1 MSLRLDSLGD
11 WQRSHYCGEL
21 REKNIGRDATLF
33 GWVHR
38 RRDLGGLVF
47 VDLRDRTG
55 LVQIAF
61 DPDVN
66 REVLEQAKELRGEF
80 VIGVRGTVRARPDDA
95 VNPDMPTGAIEV
107 IAKELKILNTSETLP
122 FVIAA
127 PEIKASEELRLKYR
141 YIDLRRPEMFN
152 NFYLRHLAYQ
162 SARKYLAENGFI
174 EVETPFLTKSTPEGA
189 RDYVVPS
196 RVQQGKF
203 YALPQSPQLFKQLLM
218 VAGFD
223 RYFQIVR
230 CFRDEDLRAD
240 RQPEFTQIDIEVS
253 FLNQDTLFE
262 LMEGL
267 LCTIYREV
275 LGVEIPR
282 SFARLG
288 YDEAM
293 KKYGTDKPDLR
304 FGLELVELTEDLKD
318 SDFRV
323 FAETA
328 KSGGLIKALPV
339 NDIELSRKEL
349 DALDDVVKPYG
360 AKGVLWFRKDA
371 EGLKGAA
378 VKFLKQ
384 GEIDA
389 ISKLVDNNG
398 IVFVVAGS
406 GDVVNPSLSA
416 LRDYF
421 GNKLGLKDP
430 SKVSVLWVVDF
441 PLFFW
446 NADENRWDSMHH
458 PFTAPKFEDLDR
470 LETDAGSVRAQCYDL
485 VLNGNEIAG
494 GSIRIHRSDIQSR
507 IFKLLGITDEQAEK
521 KFGFLLDALK
531 FGAPPH
537 GGIAFGF
544 DRMVMLMA
552 NAPSIRDVIAFP
564 KTTQAVCLLSGA
576 PSEVDS
582 KQLDE
587 LKIEIKRDKS

>member
-1 MSLRLDSLGD
+1 MSLKLDVLGD
-11 WQRSHYCGEL
+11 WQRTRYCGKLCE
-21 REKNIGRDATLF
+21 EDIGKDVTLF
-33 GWVHR
+33 GWVHK

-61 DPDVN
+61 DPEVN
-66 REVLEQAKELRGEF
+66 KEILERAKELRSEF
-80 VIGVRGTVRARPDDA
+80 VIGVRGVVRARPNDA
-95 VNPDMPTGAIEV
+95 INPDMPTGTIEV
-107 IAKELKILNTSETLP
+107 IAKELKILNTSEPLP

-141 YIDLRRPEMFN
+141 YIDLRRPEMFR

-162 SARKYLAENGFI
+162 TARKYLAENGFI

-189 RDYVVPS
+189 RDYIVPS
-196 RVQQGKF
+196 RIQKGKF

-218 VAGFD
+218 IAGFD

-253 FLNQDTLFE
+253 FLNQDAFLE

-267 LCTIYREV
+267 FCTIYREV
-275 LGVEIPR
+275 LGIEVARP
-282 SFARLG
+282 FARLS

-304 FGLELVELTEDLKD
+304 FGLELVDLTEALK
-318 SDFRV
+318 SSEFRV
-323 FAETA
+323 FADVA
-328 KSGGLIKALPV
+328 SSGGVIKALPIEK
-339 NDIELSRKEL
+339 IELSRKEL
-349 DALDDVVKPYG
+349 DTLDDVVKPYG
-360 AKGVLWFRKDA
+360 AKGVLWFKKDN
-371 EGLKGAA
+371 EELKGAA

-384 GEIDA
+384 VEIDV
-389 ISKLVDNNG
+389 ISKLIGNG
-398 IVFVVAGS
+398 GFVFVVAGAS
-406 GDVVNPSLSA
+406 DVVNPSLSA

-430 SKVSVLWVVDF
+430 NKISILWIVDF

-458 PFTAPKFEDLDR
+458 PFTAPKLEDLDK
-470 LETDAGSVRAQCYDL
+470 LETNPASVRAQAYDL

-494 GSIRIHRSDIQSR
+494 GSIRIHRADIQSR
-507 IFKLLGITDEQAEK
+507 VFRLLGITDEQAEK

-544 DRMVMLMA
+544 DRLVMLMA

-564 KTTQAVCLLSGA
+564 KTAQAMCLLSGA

-587 LKIEIKRDKS
+587 LGIKIKRD